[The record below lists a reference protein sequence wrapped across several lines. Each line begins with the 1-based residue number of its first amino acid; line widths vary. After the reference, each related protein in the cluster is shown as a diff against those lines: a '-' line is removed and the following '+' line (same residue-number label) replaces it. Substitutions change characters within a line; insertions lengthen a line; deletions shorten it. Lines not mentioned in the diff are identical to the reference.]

1 MAKKELGR
9 LSWITVTLAAFF
21 MATVAISGMG
31 MGFISALEHNSWAT
45 FVVMMTIPVS
55 LFMYANMSWIR
66 KSKVLET

>member
-21 MATVAISGMG
+21 MATVAISGMS
-31 MGFISALEHNSWAT
+31 MGFISALEHNPWAT